1 MESAQITSAIARIV
15 VPAFLRNDKERCQ
28 TNKPIVRALGTWY
41 NGISMMNAERCPLK
55 MTRFNNEPLST
66 RVTIESRIN
75 PQETKSA
82 FDPKKTGARK
92 ATTAIRAVQGTKG
105 AIKIVKK
112 RAGFESITRVPKM
125 DGTLQPKPKKNGR

>member
-1 MESAQITSAIARIV
+1 
-15 VPAFLRNDKERCQ
+15 
-28 TNKPIVRALGTWY
+28 
-41 NGISMMNAERCPLK
+41 MMNAERGPLK
-55 MTRFNNEPLST
+55 MTLFNNEPLST
-66 RVTIESRIN
+66 RVIIESRIK

-82 FDPKKTGARK
+82 FDPKNTGARK

-125 DGTLQPKPKKNGR
+125 DGTLQPKPRNNGRKDLPCNPIMCMKLSMTKAARAMYPMSS